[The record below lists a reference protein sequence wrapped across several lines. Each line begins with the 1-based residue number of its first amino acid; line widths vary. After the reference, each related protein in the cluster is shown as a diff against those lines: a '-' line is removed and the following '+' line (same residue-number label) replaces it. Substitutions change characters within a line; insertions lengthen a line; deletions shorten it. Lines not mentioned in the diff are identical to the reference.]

1 MASKNIYFYFALL
14 SLVGCSAR
22 DECTTPSG
30 HTFITKGI
38 HFFPETESLS
48 IGDTLWVSFD
58 ESTHLK
64 TSKGDTVYFPN
75 AANLS
80 TYVGCLYAGIS
91 DTDFVYATQYIDFVL
106 EKGKLG
112 SDHKFDYKLREYLM
126 DESNGRYEMKVGLVF
141 KKKGLF
147 SFTNGDAAN
156 VYQKGDKTLCTA
168 SLFTIPVSNENNH
181 AEKAVTILP
190 KYTSNIELWK
200 NKVYFVRIK

>member
-14 SLVGCSAR
+14 LLVGCSAR

-80 TYVGCLYAGIS
+80 TYISCQYAGVG

-112 SDHKFDYKLREYLM
+112 SDHKFDYKLRDYLM
-126 DESNGRYEMKVGLVF
+126 AESNGRYEMKVGLIF
-141 KKKGLF
+141 KKKGVFSLF
-147 SFTNGDAAN
+147 NGDAAN

-168 SLFTIPVSNENNH
+168 SLFTIPVSNEYH
-181 AEKAVTILP
+181 YLDKIIAIAP
-190 KYTSNIELWK
+190 QYASNIDTWK
-200 NKVYFVRIK
+200 NNMYCVRIK